1 MFKGS
6 VGILMVVLLIASVF
20 VPVEIP
26 YTFNTTAKVYP
37 LQQWVLHKN
46 VDGNLIK
53 TLHNYKTGRLAEY
66 ATFPFDRG
74 DVVNIKFHPDQS
86 ATTSQIDS
94 GYLVASIASLNLA
107 QQLVDLENQL
117 NVERANLEKVSTG
130 QKQEIIVQGKEVLN
144 QAIADLKFKEANLNR
159 AEKMFNDGLLA
170 KAKLETAQQGVKQAK
185 IAIEVARKNIGV
197 DATGEK
203 PEEINL
209 IKAKIKSFESQI
221 NFLKGTNDSYDI
233 YAPISGNM
241 HYETGV
247 EGDKLI
253 IDDIR
258 EHILIVPIKLKDRDF
273 IGDDTVIELE
283 IHGSD
288 TLVQAQLIDLSDKV
302 EIINREVVVMAK
314 AAVSADKT
322 TGLAS
327 GMPIKCKITTGKVL
341 PIEYMKRS
349 MKIDSK

>member
-26 YTFNTTAKVYP
+26 YSFNTTAKVYP

-86 ATTSQIDS
+86 TSSSQVDS

-107 QQLVDLENQL
+107 SQLVDFENQL
-117 NVERANLEKVSTG
+117 NVEKANLEKVSTG
-130 QKQEIIVQGKEVLN
+130 EKPEIITQRKEVLN
-144 QAIADLKFKEANLNR
+144 QAFADMKFKEANLVR
-159 AEKMFNDGLLA
+159 AEKMYADGLLS
-170 KAKLETAQQGVKQAK
+170 KIKLEQAQQGVKQAA
-185 IAIEVARKNIGV
+185 ITIEVARKNINV
-197 DATGEK
+197 TSTGEK
-203 PEEINL
+203 PEEIKL
-209 IKAKIKSFESQI
+209 TQAKIKALESQI
-221 NFLKGTNDSYDI
+221 NFLKGTNESYEI
-233 YAPISGNM
+233 YTPISGDM
-241 HYETGV
+241 SYETGV

-253 IDDIR
+253 IQDIS

-273 IGDDTVIELE
+273 VDNDTKIELE
-283 IHGSD
+283 VHGSD
-288 TLVQAQLIDLSDKV
+288 TLLQATLIDISDKV
-302 EIINREVVVMAK
+302 EILNREVVVLAK
-314 AAVSADKT
+314 ASITAENAK
-322 TGLAS
+322 GLSS
-327 GMPIKCKITTGKVL
+327 GMPVKCKITTGKVL

-349 MKIDSK
+349 MKLGTN

>member
-53 TLHNYKTGRLAEY
+53 TLHNYKSGRLVEY

-74 DVVNIKFHPDQS
+74 DVVNIKYHANEAAIS
-86 ATTSQIDS
+86 SQIDS

-117 NVERANLEKVSTG
+117 NVEKANLEKVSTG
-130 QKQEIIVQGKEVLN
+130 EKQELVIQDKEVLN
-144 QAIADLKFKEANLNR
+144 QAIQDLKFKEANLVR
-159 AEKMFNDGLLA
+159 AEKMYADGLLS
-170 KAKLETAQQGVKQAK
+170 KMKLEVAQQGVKQAE
-185 IAIEVARKNIGV
+185 IAIEVARKKIGV
-197 DATGEK
+197 TTTGEK

-209 IKAKIKSFESQI
+209 TRAKIKSFESQI
-221 NFLKGTNDSYDI
+221 NFLKSTNDSYDI
-233 YAPISGNM
+233 YAPISGHM
-241 HYETGV
+241 RYETGI

-253 IDDIR
+253 IDDVK
-258 EHILIVPIKLKDRDF
+258 EHILIIPIKLKDRDF
-273 IGDDTVIELE
+273 IGEDTKIELE
-283 IHGSD
+283 VHGSD
-288 TLVQAQLIDLSDKV
+288 TLVQAQLVDLSEKV
-302 EIINREVVVMAK
+302 EIINREVVVLAK
-314 AAVSADKT
+314 ASVSAENAA
-322 TGLAS
+322 GIAS

-349 MKIDSK
+349 MKIDPK

>member
-53 TLHNYKTGRLAEY
+53 TLHNYKSGRLAEY

-86 ATTSQIDS
+86 ASTSQVDS

-117 NVERANLEKVSTG
+117 NVERANLQKVSTG
-130 QKQEIIVQGKEVLN
+130 EKQEIIVQGKEILN
-144 QAIADLKFKEANLNR
+144 QALADLKFKQANLDR
-159 AEKMFNDGLLA
+159 AEKMFADGLLA
-170 KAKLETAQQGVKQAK
+170 KAKLEAAQQGVKQAE
-185 IAIEVARKNIGV
+185 IAIEVARKRIGV
-197 DATGEK
+197 TSTGEK

-209 IKAKIKSFESQI
+209 IQAKINSFESQI
-221 NFLKGTNDSYDI
+221 NFLKSTNDSYDI

-241 HYETGV
+241 YYETGI

-253 IDDIR
+253 IDDIK
-258 EHILIVPIKLKDRDF
+258 EHILIIPIKLKDRDF
-273 IGDDTVIELE
+273 IGDDTMIELE
-283 IHGSD
+283 VHGSD
-288 TLVQAQLIDLSDKV
+288 TLVQAQLIDVSDKV
-302 EIINREVVVMAK
+302 EIINREVVVIAK
-314 AAVSADKT
+314 ASISADKAK
-322 TGLAS
+322 GLAS

-349 MKIDSK
+349 MKLDQK